1 MERRSLKERLETNEQ
16 TGERKISIRRLLPNV
31 ITILALCCGLTS
43 IRLGLQGQ
51 FEMAVVIVVF
61 AALLD
66 GVDGRLAR
74 LLKVESK
81 IGAQLDSLV
90 DFLNFGIAPVVL
102 VYIWAMETMG
112 RLGWLAMLCFTVCA
126 ALRLARFN
134 VETSNPDRP
143 VWRDNYFTGMPSP
156 AAGLLVFVPPIL
168 EFAGLADVKSHY
180 LLICF
185 YTIALAGF
193 MVSNIPTFSGKRLA
207 LSFTRK
213 QAMPILL
220 FVGVL
225 GGTLLTF
232 PWIGLLMIG
241 ATYLAS
247 IPFTILLYYRQ
258 LARTSL

>member
-1 MERRSLKERLETNEQ
+1 
-16 TGERKISIRRLLPNV
+16 
-31 ITILALCCGLTS
+31 
-43 IRLGLQGQ
+43 
-51 FEMAVVIVVF
+51 MAVVIVVF